1 MNTTAIVLYAVTLL
15 LLVFNLL
22 CFHVKNRV
30 TIIGRCILFF
40 TPLVGLAFELI
51 TLIIKFVDYSSS
63 YGTEPGLLNNNKLI
77 RWLFNDASET
87 TFYDKSNK

>member
-1 MNTTAIVLYAVTLL
+1 MNTAAIVLYAVTLL

-30 TIIGRCILFF
+30 AIIGRCILFF
-40 TPLVGLAFELI
+40 IPGVGLTFELV

-63 YGTEPGLLNNNKLI
+63 YGVEPGLLNNNKLI
-77 RWLFNDASET
+77 RWLFNDADET